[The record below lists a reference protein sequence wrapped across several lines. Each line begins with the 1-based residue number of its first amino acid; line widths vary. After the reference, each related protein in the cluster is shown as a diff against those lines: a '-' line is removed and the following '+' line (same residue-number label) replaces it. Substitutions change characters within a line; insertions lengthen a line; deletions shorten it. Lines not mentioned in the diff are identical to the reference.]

1 MNEVFEL
8 FPTPFMRCPA
18 VIDGESIRGLQA
30 SLSAGVLQSNP
41 QSNQLAHTQII
52 KPSDAPELATLATR
66 ILPSVA
72 ELGQLMFGEALD
84 WRIKEM
90 WINVL
95 QHGGRQAIHNHTNSF
110 ISGVIYLTESHP
122 SAYTVFAKGLGG
134 RDFVFSNT
142 NARSQGQL
150 GPFNADKWIAPEP
163 SVGDMI
169 LFPSYLLHEVP
180 VNQGS
185 VRVSLAFN
193 AIPKRLDAWGY
204 EISFD

>member
-8 FPTPFMRCPA
+8 FPTPFMRFPA
-18 VIDGESIRGLQA
+18 VIDAATIRGLQA
-30 SLSAGVLQSNP
+30 SLGAGVLQSNP

-52 KPSDAPELATLATR
+52 KPSDAPELAALATR
-66 ILPSVA
+66 ILPCVA
-72 ELGQLMFGEALD
+72 ELGQLMFGETLV

-95 QHGGRQAIHNHTNSF
+95 QHGGRQAIHNHANSF
-110 ISGVIYLTESHP
+110 ISGVVYLTESHP
-122 SAYTVFAKGLGG
+122 SAHTVFAKGLGG

-142 NARSQGQL
+142 NARSQTQL
-150 GPFNADKWIAPEP
+150 GQFNADKWIAPEL
-163 SVGDMI
+163 SAGDMI

-180 VNQGS
+180 FNQGG

-193 AIPKRLDAWGY
+193 SIPTRLDAWGY
-204 EISFD
+204 EISLD

>member
-18 VIDGESIRGLQA
+18 VIDAQSIHGLQV
-30 SLSAGVLQSNP
+30 SLKFGALHSNP
-41 QSNQLAHTQII
+41 QSDQLAHTQIV
-52 KPSDAPELATLATR
+52 KPSDAPELAALATR

-72 ELGQLMFGEALD
+72 ELGQLMFGETLV

-95 QHGGRQAIHNHTNSF
+95 QYGGRQAIHNHANSF
-110 ISGVIYLTESHP
+110 ISGIIYLTESHP

-142 NARSQGQL
+142 NPNSQMGA
-150 GPFNADKWIAPEP
+150 FNADKWIGLAP
-163 SVGDMI
+163 SVGDMV

-180 VNQGS
+180 VNQGG

-193 AIPKRLDAWGY
+193 AIPARLDAWGY
-204 EISFD
+204 EISFN